1 MELYELLK
9 IQRKKAGLTQE
20 QLANQLF
27 ITRQSVSKWETGLT
41 YPDIDNLFALS
52 DLYDISLDELL
63 RGSVY
68 FKKPF
73 LVGKKVQH
81 HQLIIRTL
89 IILLFCLIFPLF
101 SIWFFALFIPALI
114 SILPATFGDYWMM
127 TKKGLLIR
135 TYSGN
140 PFVKLKELLQ
150 DVWSKN
156 PDQAKG
162 FIPYQDIAKITLY
175 YQKRVRLS
183 PLDIWPDDL
192 KLIVLPKDKPAL
204 FLQISKEFQ
213 QALPQAVS
221 YFEKKGILFEDK
233 DQLVPLLVAGE
244 EVYSYMHQEDNLK

>member
-41 YPDIDNLFALS
+41 YPDIENLFVLS

-73 LVGKKVQH
+73 LVGKKVKF
-81 HQLIIRTL
+81 HQLIIKTL

-101 SIWFFALFIPALI
+101 SIWFFVLFIPALI
-114 SILPATFGDYWMM
+114 SILPATFGDYWMI
-127 TKKGLLIR
+127 TKKGLFIR

-140 PFVKLKELLQ
+140 PFVKLKELIQ

-156 PDQAKG
+156 ADEIREL
-162 FIPYQDIAKITLY
+162 IPYQDIAKITLY
-175 YQKRVRLS
+175 YQKKDRLS
-183 PLDIWPDDL
+183 PLDIWPDEL
-192 KLIVLPKDKPAL
+192 KLIVLLKDEQII
-204 FLQISKEFQ
+204 FLAVSRELQ
-213 QALPQAVS
+213 QALPQAIS

-233 DQLVPLLVAGE
+233 NQLVPLLVAGKE
-244 EVYSYMHQEDNLK
+244 IYSYMHQEDNHE